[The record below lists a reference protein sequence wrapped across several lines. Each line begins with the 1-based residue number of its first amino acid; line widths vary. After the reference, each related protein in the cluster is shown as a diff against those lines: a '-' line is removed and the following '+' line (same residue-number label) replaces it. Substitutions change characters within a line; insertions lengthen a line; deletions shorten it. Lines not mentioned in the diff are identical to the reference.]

1 MKGLKPSPRAAHAAT
16 SVESSQIVIY
26 GGANGNGTLAR
37 EDLFLFDMK
46 KGEEYSNWLIVP
58 TSGPNP
64 GKRYGHSINFVKPNL
79 VIFGGNSGDEMLND
93 VWILSIEITPFSW
106 QKLDFKSEVPSPR
119 QYHSASECLSGN
131 AAGMIIV
138 FGGRTVEKSNE
149 NDLWG
154 LRKHRDGKWEW
165 VKAISKSK
173 ENIQPAGRHKVILII
188 GFSIRHYLQT
198 QLY

>member
-1 MKGLKPSPRAAHAAT
+1 
-16 SVESSQIVIY
+16 
-26 GGANGNGTLAR
+26 
-37 EDLFLFDMK
+37 
-46 KGEEYSNWLIVP
+46 
-58 TSGPNP
+58 
-64 GKRYGHSINFVKPNL
+64 
-79 VIFGGNSGDEMLND
+79 
-93 VWILSIEITPFSW
+93 
-106 QKLDFKSEVPSPR
+106 
-119 QYHSASECLSGN
+119 
-131 AAGMIIV
+131 MIIV

-173 ENIQPAGRHKVILII
+173 ENIQPAGRHQVILII